1 MRALVIGL
9 VAKLV
14 EAPLLGGDAAG
25 GRARRGRR
33 IRSCRPFWSGRP
45 GSMNSGRTPSHTH
58 QAESFE
64 SRAKVVV
71 ANGTPLS
78 VRIRIGKPYS
88 LNSRVKMGFASAT
101 AVELSAWQ
109 PKR

>member
-14 EAPLLGGDAAG
+14 EAPLLGGEAAG

-45 GSMNSGRTPSHTH
+45 GSMNSGRTPCRTH

-64 SRAKVVV
+64 SRVKVVV

-78 VRIRIGKPYS
+78 VRIRAGRP
-88 LNSRVKMGFASAT
+88 A